1 MRYSTDPMGFV
12 AILILFGSILC
23 HGVSPGGL
31 PPGTL
36 TFLWSRLLV
45 YPRGLGECMHICA
58 GSQTRT
64 CTLSVQVLPGF
75 GLMVLP
81 TCTSLH
87 LMVLYKYPYI
97 HEERASSGG
106 SNKERSRSRAL
117 LVFHGESL
125 HLARHGTSTASR
137 TNGCPDEWSN
147 YSWPHVWP
155 VPPLFAR
162 TGIPTHQPVG
172 GGCATGEVDQG
183 PV

>member
-64 CTLSVQVLPGF
+64 CTLSAQVLPGF

-97 HEERASSGG
+97 HEEREHHRAVATRKGAGRGLCSYFTGSLCTWHDMVLRQQAGLTAVPTSGAITPG
-106 SNKERSRSRAL
+106 LTFGRFLRFLREQEYPRISQSA
-117 LVFHGESL
+117 V
-125 HLARHGTSTASR
+125 A
-137 TNGCPDEWSN
+137 
-147 YSWPHVWP
+147 
-155 VPPLFAR
+155 
-162 TGIPTHQPVG
+162 
-172 GGCATGEVDQG
+172 
-183 PV
+183 